1 MQVFRK
7 IIVSAIMMLAFV
19 VCASAQVTVT
29 NPSNTTPGLA
39 ATYTDLTSA
48 ITALNAQTA
57 ISGPVTIAVDPGN
70 PQTAPSGGYSI
81 TALLTGAS
89 ATNTVTIDGSGNT
102 ITAANPAGTAGNLND
117 GFFKF
122 IGSDFMILQNFIM
135 NENPLNTT
143 TAAATNNMMEWG
155 VALLYATSTN
165 GAQNITVQ
173 NNTITL
179 NRTYQNT
186 FGIYSNS
193 THTAAAVT
201 TSASA
206 TTTAGGNSGLKVYG
220 NTISNVNNGI
230 VVVGPTAAA
239 DANTGIDIGG
249 TGGAQANT
257 ITNFGTTGTFSSYAN
272 VSGTVNGILVRN
284 SNGTNVSF
292 NTISSSV
299 GGTTAGTLNGIQVP
313 ASSATPAT
321 TFTNTINSNSISL
334 QSAVA
339 TGAIVGISYP
349 SGSASTTSTLNIN
362 NNNFNTFGHTVAA
375 SGTITFITTAS
386 TNQFTT
392 INGNTFTNMS
402 VNTTGSVTFI
412 SQTFSL
418 TVATG
423 TKTVSGNSIVTGFT
437 KTGAGGTVLLV
448 TDNGSSVSG
457 VVSNCQNNNFSN
469 ITLTGATT
477 LTGLNYTDG
486 GTAPTRTV
494 SGNTLN
500 NWTTGAATVNA
511 MNFTYWNGTSSLS
524 NNTVTNIVGQGAI
537 TGITIGATVN
547 TATSATISSN
557 TINNLVS
564 SGTGGTVI
572 GISSSNSSPAVNISG
587 NTINTL
593 SSTALAAVSGISV
606 SGATNTSVFKN
617 KIYDIANSNASGN
630 VNGIVVSG
638 GTTVSVFN
646 NRVGDLRTPAANAAN
661 PLVGLNITGGTTVNA
676 YFNTFYL
683 NGASTGAL
691 FGSSAVSASTTP
703 TVTLRNNVFVNTSTT
718 AGTGLAVAYRRS
730 TATLTTYAATSNNND
745 FFASTIY
752 TDGVTP
758 QATIAAYKALVAS
771 RDSNSFS
778 ENPPFVSTTGS
789 SPNFLQISLVT
800 PTQLESGGTTVAGIT
815 DDFDGD
821 TRNVT
826 TPDIGADEFAGT
838 PLDLSAPSIIYTP
851 LANTAF
857 TTNRNLTVTITDPS
871 GVAGGVLAPRI
882 YFKKSTDGV
891 YVSTQCT
898 GSSPTYTCTIDYAL
912 VGGGSITT
920 GEILQYFVVAQD
932 TAGNVG
938 ANPSGGFTATNV
950 NTVTT
955 PPTTPNQYTIVP
967 AVSGNYNV
975 GTAETITSLTNAG
988 GIFDVINNGGVTG
1001 NVTISLTSDLTGE
1014 SGTIALNQFTPG
1026 FTVTIKPSG
1035 AARTI
1040 TGTGTNVSVIKL
1052 NGADNVD
1059 INGSLTESV
1068 VGTNGVDRSLTIINP
1083 NAATGT
1089 VAVFVGSIGAG
1100 AGANNVTIR
1109 NCVIQAGTKGTN
1121 AITTFGVFVGDT
1133 TGAAAGNDNDNFL
1146 FRNNQ
1151 VKKTAIGIQAI
1162 GATTGLNDN
1171 MQIIDNTF
1179 GDDVT
1184 VDSIGRYGVSI
1195 GQTTGSTV
1203 ARNLIKNIENADS
1216 GISANNNV
1224 TGLVVG
1230 TGTVSTSILRNSI
1243 TGIRYASTGGYG
1255 GKGIDIIT
1263 GTQTSNLTVA
1273 NNFISDIRGD
1283 GWNDLAGD
1291 SIVGLRINT
1300 NTGGVKL
1307 YYNSINMG
1315 SGSFAGNSSG
1325 TLSAAFFAGAG
1336 STNLD
1341 VRNNIFASNL
1351 DNTTI
1356 TTDKAYAIATTAT
1369 SNALYTTINN
1379 NDYFVSGTPG
1389 VVGLLN
1395 AVDRTALAN
1404 WQTVT
1409 GQDAASV
1416 SGDPLFTSATDL
1428 HISLMSVVVYDK
1440 GTPVSVVDDFDG
1452 QTRSV
1457 VGLYG
1462 GVPDIG
1468 SDEALA
1474 TTAAN
1479 ASVSGRITTANG
1491 EGIRN
1496 AKVMLSGGNLVQPII
1511 VQTGAFGK
1519 YQFDNLPSGET
1530 YLLTVVAKRYTFAT
1544 PTRLIVLNESI
1555 GDADFASEPNE

>member
-778 ENPPFVSTTGS
+778 ENPPFISTTGS

-1162 GATTGLNDN
+1162 GATTICKLL
-1171 MQIIDNTF
+1171 II
-1179 GDDVT
+1179 
-1184 VDSIGRYGVSI
+1184 R
-1195 GQTTGSTV
+1195 
-1203 ARNLIKNIENADS
+1203 
-1216 GISANNNV
+1216 SA
-1224 TGLVVG
+1224 
-1230 TGTVSTSILRNSI
+1230 
-1243 TGIRYASTGGYG
+1243 
-1255 GKGIDIIT
+1255 
-1263 GTQTSNLTVA
+1263 
-1273 NNFISDIRGD
+1273 
-1283 GWNDLAGD
+1283 
-1291 SIVGLRINT
+1291 
-1300 NTGGVKL
+1300 
-1307 YYNSINMG
+1307 M
-1315 SGSFAGNSSG
+1315 
-1325 TLSAAFFAGAG
+1325 
-1336 STNLD
+1336 
-1341 VRNNIFASNL
+1341 
-1351 DNTTI
+1351 
-1356 TTDKAYAIATTAT
+1356 
-1369 SNALYTTINN
+1369 
-1379 NDYFVSGTPG
+1379 
-1389 VVGLLN
+1389 
-1395 AVDRTALAN
+1395 
-1404 WQTVT
+1404 
-1409 GQDAASV
+1409 
-1416 SGDPLFTSATDL
+1416 
-1428 HISLMSVVVYDK
+1428 M
-1440 GTPVSVVDDFDG
+1440 
-1452 QTRSV
+1452 
-1457 VGLYG
+1457 
-1462 GVPDIG
+1462 
-1468 SDEALA
+1468 
-1474 TTAAN
+1474 
-1479 ASVSGRITTANG
+1479 
-1491 EGIRN
+1491 
-1496 AKVMLSGGNLVQPII
+1496 
-1511 VQTGAFGK
+1511 
-1519 YQFDNLPSGET
+1519 
-1530 YLLTVVAKRYTFAT
+1530 
-1544 PTRLIVLNESI
+1544 
-1555 GDADFASEPNE
+1555 